1 MITVLRS
8 GRRERPVA
16 HIQQKL
22 TQVIPPPLPPPPPH
36 SPHLY
41 LPLAKVTEA
50 REGIDGICHIFVK
63 GL

>member
-8 GRRERPVA
+8 GRPERPVA
-16 HIQQKL
+16 QKL
-22 TQVIPPPLPPPPPH
+22 TQVFPRPPPPPH

>member
-8 GRRERPVA
+8 GRPERPVA

-22 TQVIPPPLPPPPPH
+22 TQVIPPPH

>member
-8 GRRERPVA
+8 GRPERPVA

-22 TQVIPPPLPPPPPH
+22 TQVIPPPPH

>member
-8 GRRERPVA
+8 GRPERPVA

-22 TQVIPPPLPPPPPH
+22 TQVIPPPPPPPH
-36 SPHLY
+36 IFTFLY

>member
-22 TQVIPPPLPPPPPH
+22 TQVIPPPLPPPH

>member
-8 GRRERPVA
+8 GRPERPVA

-22 TQVIPPPLPPPPPH
+22 TQVIPPPH
-36 SPHLY
+36 IFTFLY

>member
-8 GRRERPVA
+8 GRPERPVA

-22 TQVIPPPLPPPPPH
+22 TQVIPPPPPH

>member
-8 GRRERPVA
+8 GCPERPVA

-22 TQVIPPPLPPPPPH
+22 TQVIPPPPPPH